1 VNAIE
6 WTFQLRLAVALALGF
21 LTGLERESVKAEHQ
35 KLVFG
40 GVRTHPIISL
50 FGFGCAWLF
59 QMGAT
64 VMLPVG
70 LLSVGI
76 LAAVA
81 YSAKIR
87 AERFGSTTEF
97 SALLTF
103 VVGALALLAD
113 IWVSMAL
120 GIINAILLS
129 EKAKLET
136 FVENLNKAEF
146 LATLKFLLVTLIIL
160 PVLPDQPYTRFG
172 INPSTVWKMVIIVST
187 VGFVGYVLTRRLGA
201 RVGLWLSGLLGGI
214 VSSTAVTIATGRM
227 AQRDPGRAL
236 AALQASILASSVMY
250 IRILVIVAIV
260 SPSHVGIIWWK
271 LGVLALAGVLLALF
285 LKGSGGQTEP
295 QEESGVQNP
304 FELTPALLFA
314 LLFVALSVTTTLVR
328 SSAGDVG
335 ILTLSALVG
344 VIDVDPFIVSLIQGA
359 DVSVTIVTNGIL
371 IAMMSNTLAKG
382 FYFGVLARTVR
393 RETGWRYVV
402 WALFHVPLILF
413 G

>member
-1 VNAIE
+1 
-6 WTFQLRLAVALALGF
+6 
-21 LTGLERESVKAEHQ
+21 
-35 KLVFG
+35 
-40 GVRTHPIISL
+40 
-50 FGFGCAWLF
+50 
-59 QMGAT
+59 
-64 VMLPVG
+64 
-70 LLSVGI
+70 
-76 LAAVA
+76 
-81 YSAKIR
+81 
-87 AERFGSTTEF
+87 
-97 SALLTF
+97 
-103 VVGALALLAD
+103 
-113 IWVSMAL
+113 MAL

>member
-1 VNAIE
+1 VSSIE

-40 GVRTHPIISL
+40 GVRTHPIIGL

-64 VMLPVG
+64 FMLPAG
-70 LLSVGI
+70 LLSVVI
-76 LAAVA
+76 LATIA

-120 GIINAILLS
+120 GVVNAILLS

-160 PVLPDQPYTRFG
+160 PVLPDQPYTRFQ

-214 VSSTAVTIATGRM
+214 VSSTAVTVASGRM

-236 AALQASILASSVMY
+236 EALQASLFAGSVMY
-250 IRILVIVAIV
+250 IRILVIIAIV
-260 SPSHVGIIWWK
+260 NPAYVAMLWWK
-271 LGVLALAGVLLALF
+271 LGALALAGVLLALL
-285 LKGSGGQTEP
+285 LKGSGSRAETEEGP
-295 QEESGVQNP
+295 DVQNP
-304 FELTPALLFA
+304 FEITPAIVFA
-314 LLFVALSVTTTLVR
+314 LLFMALSVITMLVR
-328 SSAGDVG
+328 STAGDVG
-335 ILTLSALVG
+335 ILTLSVLVG
-344 VIDVDPFIVSLIQGA
+344 VIDIDPFVVSLIQGPGLGETLA
-359 DVSVTIVTNGIL
+359 VSGTL

-382 FYFGVLARTVR
+382 FYFGVLAKSVR

-402 WALFHVPLILF
+402 WALLHVPLILLA
-413 G
+413 

>member
-1 VNAIE
+1 MNAIE

-260 SPSHVGIIWWK
+260 SPSYVGIIWWK

-382 FYFGVLARTVR
+382 FYFGVLARAVR

>member
-1 VNAIE
+1 LNAIE
-6 WTFQLRLAVALALGF
+6 WTFQLRLVVALALGF

-113 IWVSMAL
+113 IWVAMAL

-160 PVLPDQPYTRFG
+160 PVLPDQPYTRFQ
-172 INPSTVWKMVIIVST
+172 INPSTVWKMVIVVST
-187 VGFVGYVLTRRLGA
+187 VGFVGYVLIRRLGA

-227 AQRDPGRAL
+227 AQKDPGRAL
-236 AALQASILASSVMY
+236 AALQASLLASSVMY
-250 IRILVIVAIV
+250 VRILAIIAIVNPAYVAIL
-260 SPSHVGIIWWK
+260 WWK

-285 LKGSGGQTEP
+285 LKGAETQGDHQDD
-295 QEESGVQNP
+295 SGVQNP
-304 FELTPALLFA
+304 FELTPALVFA
-314 LLFVALSVTTTLVR
+314 LLFVALSVLTMLVR
-328 SSAGDVG
+328 SSAGDAG

-344 VIDVDPFIVSLIQGA
+344 VIDVDPFIVSLIKGA
-359 DVSVTIVTNGIL
+359 EASMAVAASGIL

-382 FYFGVLARTVR
+382 FYFGVLAKTVR
-393 RETGWRYVV
+393 KETGWRYAV
-402 WALFHVPLILF
+402 WALLHVPLILF

>member
-1 VNAIE
+1 MNAIE

>member
-1 VNAIE
+1 MNAIE

-64 VMLPVG
+64 VMLPAG

-120 GIINAILLS
+120 GIVNAILLS

-136 FVENLNKAEF
+136 FVENLNKVEF

-160 PVLPDQPYTRFG
+160 PVLPDQPYTRFQ
-172 INPSTVWKMVIIVST
+172 INPSTVWKMVIVVST

-236 AALQASILASSVMY
+236 EALQASLLASGVMF
-250 IRILVIVAIV
+250 IRILVIIAIV
-260 SPSHVGIIWWK
+260 NPAHVAMLWWK
-271 LGVLALAGVLLALF
+271 LGVLALTGVLLALSV
-285 LKGSGGQTEP
+285 KRSGGQTEP
-295 QEESGVQNP
+295 QEDSGVQNP

-314 LLFVALSVTTTLVR
+314 LLFVALSVMTTLVR
-328 SSAGDVG
+328 SSAGDLG

-359 DVSVTIVTNGIL
+359 DVSVSVVANGVL

-382 FYFGVLARTVR
+382 LYFGVLAKTLR
-393 RETGWRYVV
+393 RETGWRYGV
-402 WALFHVPLILF
+402 WALLHVPLILF